1 MKRAQ
6 AKVLQNTSSN
16 VIYTEIYYPPISKNF
31 VYSGRILKDNRQSRY
46 LHLKFL
52 LEKRVVASNK
62 ILVIDDTTVV
72 RVKVREMLPPGNF
85 EVLEAKDGLE
95 GLNFILQEKLSLIM
109 LDFLLPKMSGWE
121 VFQKVQADPE
131 LRKIPL
137 VLMSGRKEEVT
148 EKITEPFEYF
158 EFLGKPF
165 DQKQLISA
173 IKLAMTKAKLPR
185 PELVPV
191 AAGVAVKNSTIAT
204 SGVASATAVAPSV
217 TNTAMPTAASNAT
230 PTPIAANAAM
240 PTAASNATPSVGGAS
255 NAEINALN
263 EKMVKMQAEIDGLK
277 KQLTQVVTFIKQKIK

>member
-1 MKRAQ
+1 M
-6 AKVLQNTSSN
+6 
-16 VIYTEIYYPPISKNF
+16 
-31 VYSGRILKDNRQSRY
+31 
-46 LHLKFL
+46 
-52 LEKRVVASNK
+52 ASNK

-137 VLMSGRKEEVT
+137 VIMSGRKEEVT

-165 DQKQLISA
+165 DQKQLINA

-185 PELVPV
+185 PELIPLG
-191 AAGVAVKNSTIAT
+191 AGVAVKNGTVAT
-204 SGVASATAVAPSV
+204 PNVATATV
-217 TNTAMPTAASNAT
+217 
-230 PTPIAANAAM
+230 
-240 PTAASNATPSVGGAS
+240 ATPSVATATVATPSAANTAIATPTAKGTS
-255 NAEINALN
+255 DAEINALN
-263 EKMVKMQAEIDGLK
+263 EKIVKMQAEIDSLK
-277 KQLTQVVTFIKQKIK
+277 KQLTQVVTFIKQKVK

>member
-1 MKRAQ
+1 M
-6 AKVLQNTSSN
+6 
-16 VIYTEIYYPPISKNF
+16 
-31 VYSGRILKDNRQSRY
+31 
-46 LHLKFL
+46 
-52 LEKRVVASNK
+52 ASNK

-165 DQKQLISA
+165 DQKQLIGA

-185 PELVPV
+185 PELVSV
-191 AAGVAVKNSTIAT
+191 GAAVAVRNST
-204 SGVASATAVAPSV
+204 VANSTVATATVATP
-217 TNTAMPTAASNAT
+217 TAAKTAMPTAASNAT
-230 PTPIAANAAM
+230 PTVATVAT
-240 PTAASNATPSVGGAS
+240 PTAASNATPTAAGAS

-263 EKMVKMQAEIDGLK
+263 EKIVKMQVEIDGLK

>member
-1 MKRAQ
+1 M
-6 AKVLQNTSSN
+6 
-16 VIYTEIYYPPISKNF
+16 
-31 VYSGRILKDNRQSRY
+31 
-46 LHLKFL
+46 
-52 LEKRVVASNK
+52 ASNK

-121 VFQKVQADPE
+121 VFQQLQANPE

-185 PELVPV
+185 PELVSVGSV
-191 AAGVAVKNSTIAT
+191 AAVKNSTIT
-204 SGVASATAVAPSV
+204 ISGT
-217 TNTAMPTAASNAT
+217 TNAAMPTAASN
-230 PTPIAANAAM
+230 PTPSAANAAM
-240 PTAASNATPSVGGAS
+240 PTAASNATPSAGGAS